1 MTASVAASS
10 KTSSASSATSRP
22 SALRAWLKKP
32 ENRWIAAGGAVA
44 LVGLLSWFVIMSGK
58 RKEEFAGRALDDARA
73 AAESGNLPLAAS
85 EFQKVITTYSGTAA
99 AQEAV
104 INLNQVRLINGQQEL
119 AAVNLQDFI
128 KSGPAPQFR
137 GPAYGL
143 LGRAYENSK
152 RPGEAAVAYEN
163 ASREAQHDYLKAD
176 LLLDAARAWNNAGEK
191 DKAVAAYRKV
201 IKDYGQT
208 ASKVEAQVRLAELT
222 GGAM

>member
-1 MTASVAASS
+1 MTATVAASS
-10 KTSSASSATSRP
+10 KTSTPNPKAAGKP
-22 SALRAWLKKP
+22 SAADWLKVP
-32 ENRWIAAGGAVA
+32 QNRWIAGGVGVA
-44 LVGLLSWFVIMSGK
+44 LVGLIIWFVMMSGR
-58 RKEEFAGRALDDARA
+58 RKEEFAGRALDEARA

-85 EFQKVITTYSGTAA
+85 EFQKVITTYGGTAA

-128 KSGPAPQFR
+128 KSNPAPQFR

-152 RPGEAAVAYEN
+152 RPGEAAAAYES
-163 ASREAQHDYLKAD
+163 ASKAAEFDYLKAD
-176 LLLDAARAWNNAGEK
+176 LLLDAARAWVNAGQK
-191 DKAVAAYRKV
+191 DKAVAAYRSV
-201 IKDYGQT
+201 IKDYPQT
-208 ASKVEAQVRLAELT
+208 SSRVEAQVRLAELT

>member
-1 MTASVAASS
+1 MTATVAASS
-10 KTSSASSATSRP
+10 KSSSP
-22 SALRAWLKKP
+22 SAGTARSSGLGEWLKKP
-32 ENRWIAAGGAVA
+32 ENRWIAGGLAVV
-44 LVGLLSWFVIMSGK
+44 LVAAAAWFITMSGK
-58 RKEEFAGRALDDARA
+58 RKEEFASRALDEARA
-73 AAESGNLPLAAS
+73 AGEAGNLPLAAS

-128 KSGPAPQFR
+128 KSNPAPQFK

-152 RPGEAAVAYEN
+152 RPGEAAAAYEN
-163 ASREAQHDYLKAD
+163 ASREAEHDYLKAD
-176 LLLDAARAWNNAGEK
+176 LLLDAARAWSNAGEK
-191 DKAVAAYRKV
+191 DKAIAAYRKV
-201 IKDYGQT
+201 IKDYAET

-222 GGAM
+222 AGAM

>member
-1 MTASVAASS
+1 MTATVAASS
-10 KTSSASSATSRP
+10 KSSTHSTGTSQP
-22 SALRAWLKKP
+22 SGLSEWLKKP
-32 ENRWIAAGGAVA
+32 ENRWIAGGVAVA
-44 LVGLLSWFVIMSGK
+44 LVAASVWFVTMSGK
-58 RKEEFAGRALDDARA
+58 RKDEFASRALDEARA
-73 AAESGNLPLAAS
+73 AGEAGNLPLAAS

-128 KSGPAPQFR
+128 KSNPMPQFK

-152 RPGEAAVAYEN
+152 RPGEAATAYEN
-163 ASREAQHDYLKAD
+163 AAREAEHDYLKAD
-176 LLLDAARAWNNAGEK
+176 LLLDAGRAWANAGEK
-191 DKAVAAYRKV
+191 DKAIAAYRKV
-201 IKDYGQT
+201 IKDYAET

-222 GGAM
+222 AGAM